1 MLVKDVVFKVV
12 SEIIEVPVD
21 ELTVET
27 GIGDYAKWDSLG
39 HLNILQTV
47 RDELEIEI
55 EPEEFIEIENIE
67 DIIEIAEKKVNKE

>member
-39 HLNILQTV
+39 HLNILQKLYHEIFIPTAV
-47 RDELEIEI
+47 YLEMLI
-55 EPEEFIEIENIE
+55 
-67 DIIEIAEKKVNKE
+67 